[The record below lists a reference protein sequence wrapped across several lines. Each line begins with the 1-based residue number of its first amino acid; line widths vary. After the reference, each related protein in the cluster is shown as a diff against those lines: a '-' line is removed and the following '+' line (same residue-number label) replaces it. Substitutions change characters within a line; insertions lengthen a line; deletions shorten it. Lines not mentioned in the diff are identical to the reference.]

1 MDLRLLRSSSIIAI
15 TTASVLALG
24 IAGCS
29 DSSNETASAN
39 AADTQITA
47 STTAPSGQDS
57 AVTESVVELAQTN
70 DAAEQEPAMT
80 QEPAESEADANE
92 TPQTDAAPQPDAG
105 TDAPVAA
112 ADAPTAQPIERAEAP
127 EPDGTVDMEKLLQ
140 NTSLPEMVL
149 GSEDAPVTIVEY
161 ASMTCGHCRTF
172 HEQTFPQINEEFIQ
186 TGKVRFI
193 LREFPL
199 DPRATAAFMLA
210 RCSDDKYFPVVD
222 VLFNRQDGW
231 ARAEPQNAAKSLF
244 DTVKIA
250 GFTEESFDACLKD
263 QALLD
268 NINAVRKQASEEF
281 GVQSTPTFFIDG
293 KRYPG
298 ALSAGVMATLIDQA
312 AAE

>member
-1 MDLRLLRSSSIIAI
+1 MDLRFFRSSSFIAI
-15 TTASVLALG
+15 SAASAMTLG

-29 DSSNETASAN
+29 DSSNETASTD
-39 AADTQITA
+39 AADMQITA
-47 STTAPSGQDS
+47 STGTAPETDAGKADK
-57 AVTESVVELAQTN
+57 TVELAQVDDTAK
-70 DAAEQEPAMT
+70 DEPAAETEAADQTTGNAGTPA
-80 QEPAESEADANE
+80 AASEA
-92 TPQTDAAPQPDAG
+92 G
-105 TDAPVAA
+105 TTGA
-112 ADAPTAQPIERAEAP
+112 TIERAEAP
-127 EPDGTVDMEKLLQ
+127 EPEGTVDMEKLLQ
-140 NTSLPEMVL
+140 NGSLPEMVL

-172 HEQTFPQINEEFIQ
+172 HEETFPKVNEEFIQ
-186 TGKVRFI
+186 SGKVRFI

-210 RCSDDKYFPVVD
+210 RCSKDKYFPVVD
-222 VLFNRQDGW
+222 VLFDRQDVW

-268 NINAVRKQASEEF
+268 NINSVRKQAGEEF

-293 KRYPG
+293 KKYAG
-298 ALSAGVMATLIDQA
+298 ALSAGQMAALIDQA
-312 AAE
+312 ASQ